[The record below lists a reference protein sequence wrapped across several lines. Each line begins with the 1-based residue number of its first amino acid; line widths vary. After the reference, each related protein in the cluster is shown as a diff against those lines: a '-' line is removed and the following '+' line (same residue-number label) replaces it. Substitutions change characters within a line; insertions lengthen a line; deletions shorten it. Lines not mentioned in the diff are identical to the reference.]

1 MLHTSY
7 LSQCSRAD
15 LIDIDCTS
23 AYHRVNRT
31 TEVLFMAKN
40 VLGDT
45 LQTCSQ
51 QPLTGFYRDG
61 CCNTGP
67 EDAGRHIV
75 CAVVTP
81 DFLEF
86 SRSRGN
92 DLVTPAP
99 QYGFPGLKPGDRW
112 CLCVDRWVEAFQ
124 AGKAPWIVLR
134 ATHESVREVIP
145 VEILNQYAYEARL
158 N

>member
-1 MLHTSY
+1 
-7 LSQCSRAD
+7 
-15 LIDIDCTS
+15 
-23 AYHRVNRT
+23 
-31 TEVLFMAKN
+31 MAKN

>member
-1 MLHTSY
+1 MP
-7 LSQCSRAD
+7 
-15 LIDIDCTS
+15 
-23 AYHRVNRT
+23 
-31 TEVLFMAKN
+31 KN

-145 VEILNQYAYEARL
+145 VELLNQYAYEARL

>member
-1 MLHTSY
+1 MP
-7 LSQCSRAD
+7 
-15 LIDIDCTS
+15 
-23 AYHRVNRT
+23 
-31 TEVLFMAKN
+31 KN

>member
-1 MLHTSY
+1 
-7 LSQCSRAD
+7 
-15 LIDIDCTS
+15 
-23 AYHRVNRT
+23 
-31 TEVLFMAKN
+31 MAKN
-40 VLGDT
+40 VLGEE
-45 LQTCSQ
+45 LETCSQ

-67 EDAGRHIV
+67 EDIGRHTV
-75 CAVVTP
+75 CAVMTAS
-81 DFLEF
+81 FLEF

-112 CLCVDRWVEAFQ
+112 CLCVDRWLEAYQ
-124 AGKAPWIVLR
+124 AGKAPWILLR
-134 ATHESVREVIP
+134 ATHESVRQNVP
-145 VEILNQYAYEARL
+145 MEILHQFAYEARQ